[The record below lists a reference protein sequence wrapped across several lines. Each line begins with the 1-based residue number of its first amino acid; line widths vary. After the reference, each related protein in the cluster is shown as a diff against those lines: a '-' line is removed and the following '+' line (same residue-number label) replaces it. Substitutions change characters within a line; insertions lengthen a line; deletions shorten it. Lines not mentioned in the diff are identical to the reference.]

1 MLIHLLLVVAQLIHQ
16 QVVVEVLDLGIVK
29 HQGVQ
34 EVEHQTHQELKVQ
47 ETQEVFLH
55 LKEIQ
60 EDLEQEQVVIMD
72 QQVVVDMVQLEVV
85 DQIQQVVQV
94 VQEQI
99 FLQVFQVYLI
109 QEF

>member
-1 MLIHLLLVVAQLIHQ
+1 MV
-16 QVVVEVLDLGIVK
+16 
-29 HQGVQ
+29 QG
-34 EVEHQTHQELKVQ
+34 VEHQTHQELRVQ

-85 DQIQQVVQV
+85 DQTQQVVLV

-99 FLQVFQVYLI
+99 FLQNILVYLT